1 MQIPL
6 LDLTSQY
13 KSIKSEIDEAIEQVL
28 NNGTFIL
35 GENVRRLEEEIAHF
49 IGTGFGIGVASGT
62 DALELSLTAL
72 GIGEGDEVITTPFT
86 FIATAEAICAVGAK
100 PVFIDID
107 LDTYNIDPQKVR
119 EYLRKAQS
127 AKRRAIKALI
137 PVHLYGQTCLMDELC
152 EITKEYKIKMVE
164 DCAQAIGAECRGK
177 KVGSFGDCAGFSFFP
192 SKNLG
197 AYGDGGMVLTN
208 NPEVAATLKML
219 RAHGSSKKY
228 FHKIKGRNSRLDEL
242 QAAIL
247 RVKLKKISGWNQAR
261 IKYAN
266 LYNTLFSKQELEK
279 EIILPK
285 SQGDRLHIYHL
296 YCIRVKN
303 RDKLKEFL
311 AANGV
316 SCAIHYP
323 LGIHL
328 QEVYKNLGYKNGD
341 LPNSELASSQILA
354 LPLYPEMSIE
364 QIEYVVDKINSFYSK
379 GA

>member
-6 LDLTSQY
+6 LDLVSQY
-13 KSIKSEIDEAIEQVL
+13 KSIKTEVDEAIQQVL
-28 NNGTFIL
+28 NKGTFIL
-35 GENVRRLEEEIAHF
+35 GENVRGLEEEIARF
-49 IGTGFGIGVASGT
+49 IGTGFGVGVASGT
-62 DALELSLTAL
+62 DALELSLMAL

-100 PVFIDID
+100 PVFCDIN
-107 LDTYNIDPQKVR
+107 LDDYNIDPKEV
-119 EYLRKAQS
+119 LKKITKKTKAVM
-127 AKRRAIKALI
+127 
-137 PVHLYGQTCLMDELC
+137 PVHLYGQACRMDELC

-164 DCAQAIGAECRGK
+164 DCAQAIGAEYKGK

-208 NPEVAATLKML
+208 NPEAAATLKML

-247 RVKLKKISGWNQAR
+247 RVKLKKISEWNQAR

-266 LYNTLFSKQELEK
+266 LYDTLFTKQKLEK
-279 EIILPK
+279 EIALPK
-285 SQGDRLHIYHL
+285 SQEDCLHIYHL

-311 AANGV
+311 AGEGV
-316 SCAIHYP
+316 ASAIHYP
-323 LGIHL
+323 LGVHL
-328 QEVYKNLGYKNGD
+328 QEVYKNLGYKSGD
-341 LPNSELASSQILA
+341 LPNSELASSGILA
-354 LPLYPEMSIE
+354 LPLYPEMSVE